1 MIDEEYK
8 ENVEYIRSTI
18 MPKLQKIQRDL
29 AESLPGVSL
38 TVRLD
43 GETGSMS
50 AHAAVFDDTCKVTDS
65 CTANFFYVDS
75 KEEIDD
81 EYNKFAE
88 FLKKYTQPE
97 K

>member
-18 MPKLQKIQRDL
+18 LPKLQEIQRDL

-43 GETGSMS
+43 GDTGSMS
-50 AHAAVFDDTCKVTDS
+50 AHAAVFDDRCEVTDS
-65 CTANFFYVDS
+65 CTANFFHVDDR
-75 KEEIDD
+75 EEIDK
-81 EYNKFAE
+81 EYNKLAE
-88 FLKKYTQPE
+88 FLKKYLA
-97 K
+97 